1 MRLRILAVLLA
12 LCLCLGACGSTVSEN
27 SEPISAAPII
37 NDSKSQ
43 TESSEAEN
51 IYADIPYIYWT
62 DDSKKIETLES
73 LQHKEILTEEEIYQL
88 VSLLMDKAWYLC
100 YLAYKE
106 VPSADGDI
114 DVVSDS
120 TEIVKYD
127 GTRYSPARF
136 LPYQSTEEMRDDIYK
151 TFEKTDNIAQ
161 HFTFVDTLYR
171 NINER
176 LYCSIDADGQSQGR
190 MWQKDDAEIETNS
203 AGCIVLKMPV
213 QFMDDTW
220 NDSLEVVRRN
230 GVWTLNE
237 SYFAHSIM

>member
-1 MRLRILAVLLA
+1 MRLRIFAMALA
-12 LCLCLGACGSTVSEN
+12 LCLCLGACGNTVRKN
-27 SEPISAAPII
+27 SEPISTAPII
-37 NDSKSQ
+37 NENKSQ

-51 IYADIPYIYWT
+51 IYADSPYIYWT

-114 DVVSDS
+114 DVVADNN
-120 TEIVKYD
+120 EVVKYE
-127 GTRYSPARF
+127 GIRYSPAQF
-136 LPYQSTEEMRDDIYK
+136 LPYQSTEEMWDDIYK

-161 HFTFVDTLYR
+161 HFTFVDMLYR
-171 NINER
+171 DINER
-176 LYCSIDADGQSQGR
+176 LNCSIDADGQSQGR

-213 QFMDDTW
+213 RFMDYTW
-220 NDSLEVVRRN
+220 NDNLEIVQRD

-237 SYFAHSIM
+237 SYFAHSMM